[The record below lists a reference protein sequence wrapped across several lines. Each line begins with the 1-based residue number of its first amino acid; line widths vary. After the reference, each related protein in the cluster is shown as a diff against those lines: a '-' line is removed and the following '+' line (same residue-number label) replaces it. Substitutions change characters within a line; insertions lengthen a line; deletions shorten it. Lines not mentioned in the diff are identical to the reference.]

1 MGERE
6 DLMEDIKENM
16 VKIDSKMELINSNMK
31 NLIREITDTETSLD
45 RLKILKTEVVR
56 FRKEIEKLSDIHK

>member
-1 MGERE
+1 
-6 DLMEDIKENM
+6 M